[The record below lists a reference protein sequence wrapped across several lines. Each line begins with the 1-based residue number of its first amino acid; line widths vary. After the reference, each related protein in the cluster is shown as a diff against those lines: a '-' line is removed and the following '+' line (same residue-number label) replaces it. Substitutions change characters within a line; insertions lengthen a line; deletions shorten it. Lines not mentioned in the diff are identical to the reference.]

1 MQEISAEGALSP
13 KEKTQL
19 FSDKCSSDENSASQ
33 GLSQDNESNGMQILH
48 PSPQAEEATTQLSAV
63 AQSAGG
69 NEQKKNF
76 VNELAP
82 SSLAQPV
89 GMLSPRSEHQNY
101 ERQNYEHQ
109 EGEYQELEY
118 PEFEDQLWTPGTYD
132 IFDPLITT
140 EAVGAQARQYQL
152 SDYDNVP
159 SMNQAWGMMQP
170 QAQNYSEG
178 YNEEHNFASSKA
190 QATGMSQHQAQH
202 YSDSDGQRFGL
213 ASSMNQATGMSQHQV
228 QQYYD
233 NGYEDA
239 PSQANGTIQHHAQLP
254 YEHDYGHSSVVEE
267 PTPSIYPLEDLE
279 KTQNEAFE
287 HYNDG
292 N

>member
-101 ERQNYEHQ
+101 ERQNY
-109 EGEYQELEY
+109 
-118 PEFEDQLWTPGTYD
+118 
-132 IFDPLITT
+132 
-140 EAVGAQARQYQL
+140 
-152 SDYDNVP
+152 
-159 SMNQAWGMMQP
+159 
-170 QAQNYSEG
+170 
-178 YNEEHNFASSKA
+178 
-190 QATGMSQHQAQH
+190 
-202 YSDSDGQRFGL
+202 GQRFGL
-213 ASSMNQATGMSQHQV
+213 ASSMNQATGMFQHQV

-267 PTPSIYPLEDLE
+267 PTSSIYPLEDLE
-279 KTQNEAFE
+279 KTQNEAFQ